1 MAPAGRTALRALH
14 APLRHDLYCAVLGA
28 YILWGA
34 AALVLR
40 VHSLVQRATG
50 GVAFLKEVQAWLV
63 MLARLSVLALLG
75 LIVIPFMAGLYLDL
89 VMLPF
94 R

>member
-14 APLRHDLYCAVLGA
+14 APLRHNLYCAVLGA

-50 GVAFLKEVQAWLV
+50 GLAFLKEVQAWLV

>member
-1 MAPAGRTALRALH
+1 MAPAGRSALRALH

-34 AALVLR
+34 AALALH
-40 VHSLVQRATG
+40 VHSLVRHVTG
-50 GVAFLKEVQAWLV
+50 GAALVKEAQAWLV
-63 MLARLSVLALLG
+63 MLARLSLLALLA
-75 LIVIPFMAGLYLDL
+75 LVVIPFMAGLYLDL